1 MGLMKTKMFHYLNTI
16 IPVPKHMTAGTL
28 KGKILPGGTNQA
40 ACAHQVSHIFQILET
55 ALLE

>member
-1 MGLMKTKMFHYLNTI
+1 MKTKMFHYLKTI
-16 IPVPKHMTAGTL
+16 IPVPKHVTAGTL

-55 ALLE
+55 AFIE